1 MYSARSSDA
10 SSRIFTEFDDNR
22 RIPVRI
28 VHQRQNVEREKDDE
42 TMSLDQTDSTP
53 TASIPTLP
61 ENEQA
66 AHPMDR
72 SSGNAPAG
80 YRALW
85 ILTSVLSVITITSL
99 ILNLLIIRQVVEARR
114 LAHLAIEDSISLL
127 QDLETQVYTYDVV
140 IDDTFIVDDSVPFQ
154 EVIPVVIN
162 EEMPFSTAVTASVNV
177 GPFGRYPVT
186 IPIGGNVPI
195 NLSFDVPVDETV
207 PVYIEV
213 PIHTEIPIEV
223 SIAQTPLLGTLQDAE
238 SHLGDLL
245 TELDRPLLW
254 FLAPKSEAPP
264 AQ

>member
-1 MYSARSSDA
+1 MG
-10 SSRIFTEFDDNR
+10 
-22 RIPVRI
+22 
-28 VHQRQNVEREKDDE
+28 
-42 TMSLDQTDSTP
+42 LDQTDITPTGSTP
-53 TASIPTLP
+53 GLP
-61 ENEQA
+61 ENELSTQ
-66 AHPMDR
+66 PGGR

-80 YRALW
+80 YRVLW

-114 LAHLAIEDSISLL
+114 LARLAIEDSISLL
-127 QDLETQVYTYDVV
+127 QDLEQQTYTYNVV

-154 EVIPVVIN
+154 EVIPVVID
-162 EEMPFSTAVTASVNV
+162 EQMPFSTSVTASVNI

-213 PIHTEIPIEV
+213 PVHTEIPIEV
-223 SIAQTPLLGTLQDAE
+223 SIAKTPLLGTLQDAE
-238 SHLGDLL
+238 SHLGELL

-254 FLAPKSEAPP
+254 FLVPKEASP

>member
-1 MYSARSSDA
+1 
-10 SSRIFTEFDDNR
+10 
-22 RIPVRI
+22 
-28 VHQRQNVEREKDDE
+28 
-42 TMSLDQTDSTP
+42 MSLDQTDITP
-53 TASIPTLP
+53 TANTPSMP
-61 ENEQA
+61 ENEQSIR
-66 AHPMDR
+66 PVDR
-72 SSGNAPAG
+72 SSGNVPAG

-85 ILTSVLSVITITSL
+85 ILTSVLSVITIVSL

-114 LAHLAIEDSISLL
+114 LARLAIEDSISLL
-127 QDLETQVYTYDVV
+127 EDFQQQVYTYDVV

-154 EVIPVVIN
+154 EVIPVVID
-162 EEMPFSTAVTASVNV
+162 EEMPFSTSVTASVNV

-213 PIHTEIPIEV
+213 PIHTEIPIEI
-223 SIAQTPLLGTLQDAE
+223 SIAQTPLYGTLQDAE

-245 TELDRPLLW
+245 SELDRPLLW
-254 FLAPKSEAPP
+254 FLVPKGSAP